1 MIVINMLECTISILL
16 ILSIVIL
23 LIIIIEY
30 EIDRRNRNKEIKQI
44 HSDMRYRISSRAE
57 QTIKYANALRYKL
70 QSEMYIQSP
79 KKNAIV
85 KEVCDAFYEALLAQ
99 IKTSR

>member
-1 MIVINMLECTISILL
+1 MIVINMLDTISILES
-16 ILSIVIL
+16 LSIVIL
-23 LIIIIEY
+23 LIVIIEY

-44 HSDMRYRISSRAE
+44 HSDMRYRISSRTE
-57 QTIKYANALRYKL
+57 LMSKYANALRYKL
-70 QSEMYIQSP
+70 PSKLYIQSP
-79 KKNAIV
+79 KKNAIL